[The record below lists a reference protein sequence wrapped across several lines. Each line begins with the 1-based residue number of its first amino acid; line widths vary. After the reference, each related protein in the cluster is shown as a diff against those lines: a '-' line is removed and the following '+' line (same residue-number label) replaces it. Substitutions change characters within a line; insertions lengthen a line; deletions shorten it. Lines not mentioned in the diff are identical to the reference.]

1 MIDSNLGKNKQ
12 QINNDFVVII
22 ENDEN
27 EEGFYDFVTIDE
39 DFLEKSVIIDI
50 LQDNPE
56 NTFIIDVELDSNSES
71 FVTIDDQVFT
81 LDFTEN
87 DFFDNWIDSD
97 SQKK

>member
-1 MIDSNLGKNKQ
+1 MTDLNLEKNKQ
-12 QINNDFVVII
+12 QTNNDFVVII
-22 ENDEN
+22 ENDEDK
-27 EEGFYDFVTIDE
+27 EGFYDFVTIDE
-39 DFLEKSVIIDI
+39 SFLEKSVIIDI

-56 NTFIIDVELDSNSES
+56 NAFIIDVELDSNSES